1 MRRKNM
7 KKIAVI
13 GLALVVV
20 FLSLTACKKAGGA
33 DSVLSLIPQDAQ
45 GVVVVNVSKAMTTDF
60 VDKAIKENKEYQK
73 YQEFIKETGIDP
85 QKDIFYI
92 AVGLIQKKTEGGETE
107 QQGVVVANMNY
118 NKDVLL
124 AKIKEKASGL
134 KEETYEGVT
143 VYAITEK
150 EAAKPT
156 YGAFLDASNILIGS
170 EKAVKAV
177 IDISKKKADN
187 VFKNADLSALIK
199 TANKNALLWSAFSF
213 PPEMMKDMAAK
224 NPMASDL
231 ADVKALLIYFDY
243 ANKSLQLEIKGLGGD
258 ADKNKKLAETLT
270 GYKAL
275 GGMFATEK
283 PEVGELLNKIEVSSA
298 PDYVKIFVNI
308 PEDLLNKLSA
318 TAQKQ
323 VEEKLAGIKPEEK
336 KEEKK

>member
-1 MRRKNM
+1 M

-45 GVVVVNVSKAMTTDF
+45 GVVVVNVNKAMTTNI

>member
-1 MRRKNM
+1 M

-13 GLALVVV
+13 GLALVFV
-20 FLSLTACKKAGGA
+20 FLGLAACKKAGGA
-33 DSVLSLIPQDAQ
+33 DNVLSLIPKDAQ
-45 GVVVVNVSKAMTTDF
+45 GVVVFDVNKAMTTDI
-60 VDKAIKENKEYQK
+60 VDKTIKENKDYQK

-85 QKDIFYI
+85 QKDIFYV

-107 QQGVVVANMNY
+107 QQGVVVANMKY

-124 AKIKEKASGL
+124 AKVKEKASGL

-150 EAAKPT
+150 EEGKPT
-156 YGAFLDASNILIGS
+156 YGAFLDASNILIGN

-199 TANKNALLWSAFSF
+199 TANKNAMLWSAFSF

-231 ADVKALLIYFDY
+231 ADVKALLVYFDY

-283 PEVGELLNKIEVSSA
+283 PEVGELLDKIEVSSA

-323 VEEKLAGIKPEEK
+323 VEEKLAGMKPEEK
-336 KEEKK
+336 KEEKKEQKK

>member
-7 KKIAVI
+7 KKIAII
-13 GLALVVV
+13 GLALVFV
-20 FLSLTACKKAGGA
+20 FLSQAACKKAGGA
-33 DSVLSLIPQDAQ
+33 DNVLSLIPQDAQ
-45 GVVVVNVSKAMTTDF
+45 GVVVVNVNKAMTTNI

-243 ANKSLQLEIKGLGGD
+243 ANKSLQLEIKGQ
-258 ADKNKKLAETLT
+258 EQ
-270 GYKAL
+270 KACR
-275 GGMFATEK
+275 
-283 PEVGELLNKIEVSSA
+283 NSH
-298 PDYVKIFVNI
+298 
-308 PEDLLNKLSA
+308 
-318 TAQKQ
+318 
-323 VEEKLAGIKPEEK
+323 GI
-336 KEEKK
+336 

>member
-1 MRRKNM
+1 M

>member
-1 MRRKNM
+1 M

-13 GLALVVV
+13 GLALVFV
-20 FLSLTACKKAGGA
+20 FLGLAACKKAGGA
-33 DSVLSLIPQDAQ
+33 DKVLSLIPKDAQ
-45 GVVVVNVSKAMTTDF
+45 GVVVFDVNKAMTTDI
-60 VDKAIKENKEYQK
+60 VDKTIKENKDYQK

-150 EAAKPT
+150 EEGKPT
-156 YGAFLDASNILIGS
+156 YGAFLDASNILIGN

-199 TANKNALLWSAFSF
+199 TANKNAMLWSAFSF

-336 KEEKK
+336 KEEKKEQKK

>member
-1 MRRKNM
+1 M

-13 GLALVVV
+13 GLALVFV
-20 FLSLTACKKAGGA
+20 FLGLAACKKAGGA
-33 DSVLSLIPQDAQ
+33 DNVLSLIPQDAQ
-45 GVVVVNVSKAMTTDF
+45 GVVVVNVNKAMTTDF
-60 VDKAIKENKEYQK
+60 VDKAIKENKDYQK

-85 QKDIFYI
+85 QKDIFYV

-124 AKIKEKASGL
+124 AKVKEKASGL

-199 TANKNALLWSAFSF
+199 TANKNAMLWSAFSF

-243 ANKSLQLEIKGLGGD
+243 ANKSLQLEFKGLGGD

-323 VEEKLAGIKPEEK
+323 VEEKLAGMKPEEK